1 CAGRLLMMEHE
12 VKSFLIIKE
21 RLTVIRTASC
31 RTLYECQRPGYM
43 RLGVA
48 FRPAVDLSA

>member
-1 CAGRLLMMEHE
+1 MEHE

-31 RTLYECQRPGYM
+31 RT
-43 RLGVA
+43 
-48 FRPAVDLSA
+48 